1 MNIKYNKKN
10 LSKIFLIM
18 GILLM
23 ISPITFLENKYNN
36 YSNNLGEIVFP
47 ENNNY
52 GLSLIAIYFLAS
64 VLFYCSYK
72 LISEIK

>member
-1 MNIKYNKKN
+1 
-10 LSKIFLIM
+10 M